1 MGYTLIM
8 SSVLARDRICSVTAR
23 VSFTGLVF
31 GMTATEV
38 KPPAAADRQPDVMVS
53 LYSNPGSLKCTC
65 ISINPGQT
73 TQPLA
78 SITDSFSPA
87 SKLMLPGDS
96 RALILPLS
104 INRSLGSSKPLAGSI
119 TLPFLIT
126 IVIFA
131 S

>member
-1 MGYTLIM
+1 MGYTLIIP
-8 SSVLARDRICSVTAR
+8 SALARDRMCSVTAR

-38 KPPAAADRQPDVMVS
+38 NPPAAADWHPDVMVS

-65 ISINPGQT
+65 ISINPGLT

-78 SITDSFSPA
+78 SIIDGFSPV
-87 SKLMLPGDS
+87 SKLMFPGDS
-96 RALILPLS
+96 RALILPFW
-104 INRSLGSSKPLAGSI
+104 IKRSFGSSKPLAGSI